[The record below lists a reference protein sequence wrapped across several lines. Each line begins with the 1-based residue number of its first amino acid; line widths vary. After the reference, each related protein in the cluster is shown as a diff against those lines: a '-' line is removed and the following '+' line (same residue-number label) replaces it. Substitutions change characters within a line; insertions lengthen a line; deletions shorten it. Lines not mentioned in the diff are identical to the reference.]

1 MVGNL
6 SDRLRKNISSEQ
18 LDLIH
23 RVAEESSKLGF
34 PIYIVGGFVRDLLLG
49 HPSLDF
55 DLVVEGDAIK
65 LADSLASKYGGKAT
79 VHEKFG
85 TAKWDVR
92 KLGIGNRELVSNP
105 RSQLSTSDSLDLI
118 SARSEIYKHPAA
130 LPTVKM
136 GNLDD
141 DLRRRDFTINA
152 LAIRLD
158 DDHFGELC
166 DELGGLND
174 LQHGIVR
181 VLHPHSFMDDPTRIY
196 RAVRYEKRYGF
207 NIAKETLALIPE
219 ARQLVEKLSAQR
231 IRHELDLILD
241 EPNAA
246 SMLECLDKLGLLKP
260 IHPSLRCDKALQTRF
275 ESATDFPLGFSSS
288 GLSNIRDL
296 RWLLWLMALSNK
308 EIASLNKRLHFT
320 APLLKS
326 LLASS
331 KLLADLTAFSNL
343 KPSQCVERL
352 DKFPLQ
358 AIYAVLRAAP
368 RGKSKRALE
377 KYLMEWRHIK
387 PRTTGNDLKR
397 LGLEPGPKYQAI
409 LQKLGNAWLDGEVK
423 NVKQEKSLLV
433 RILN

>member
-1 MVGNL
+1 VDNNL
-6 SDRLRKNISSEQ
+6 SELLQKTISSDQ
-18 LDLIH
+18 LDLIR
-23 RVAEESSKLGF
+23 RVADEASMLGF

-49 HPSLDF
+49 HSTLDF

-65 LADSLASKYGGKAT
+65 LAGSLASKYGGKIT
-79 VHEKFG
+79 IHEKFR
-85 TAKWDVR
+85 TAKWFIDNHSFV
-92 KLGIGNRELVSNP
+92 
-105 RSQLSTSDSLDLI
+105 DLI
-118 SARSEIYKHPAA
+118 SARSEFYSHPAA

-136 GNLDD
+136 GTISD
-141 DLRRRDFTINA
+141 DLHRRDFMINT

-158 DDHFGELC
+158 GDHFGELH
-166 DELGGLND
+166 DEPGGLND
-174 LQHGIVR
+174 LHHGVVR
-181 VLHPHSFMDDPTRIY
+181 VLHPRSFIDDPTRMF
-196 RAVRYEKRYGF
+196 RAVRYEQRYGF
-207 NIAKETLALIPE
+207 KIVKETLALIPE
-219 ARQLVEKLSAQR
+219 ARELIERLSAQR
-231 IRHELDLILD
+231 IRHELDLIFD

-246 SMLECLDKLGLLKP
+246 SMLARLDKLGLLKP
-260 IHPSLRCDKALQTRF
+260 IHPSLRCDKASQTRF

-296 RWLLWLMALSNK
+296 RWLLWLMTLSSK
-308 EIASLNKRLHFT
+308 EIASLNKHLHFT

-326 LLASS
+326 LFSSS
-331 KLLADLTAFSNL
+331 KLWADLPAFANL

-368 RGKSKRALE
+368 RGKSKQALE

-409 LQKLGNAWLDGEVK
+409 LQKLRNAWLDGEVK
-423 NVKQEKSLLV
+423 SVKEEKFLLEK
-433 RILN
+433 ILG

>member
-1 MVGNL
+1 MDSNL
-6 SDRLRKNISSEQ
+6 SDLLQKNISPDQ

-23 RVAEESSKLGF
+23 RVADEASTLGF
-34 PIYIVGGFVRDLLLG
+34 PIYIVGGLVRDLLLG
-49 HPSLDF
+49 YSTLDF

-65 LADSLASKYGGKAT
+65 LASSLASKYGGKAT
-79 VHEKFG
+79 IHQKFG
-85 TAKWDVR
+85 TAKW
-92 KLGIGNRELVSNP
+92 LVNKNS
-105 RSQLSTSDSLDLI
+105 SVDLI
-118 SARSEIYKHPAA
+118 SARSETYQHPAA

-136 GNLDD
+136 GTISDD
-141 DLRRRDFTINA
+141 VHRRDFTINA

-158 DDHFGELC
+158 DSHFGEMR

-174 LQHGIVR
+174 LQHGLVR

-207 NIAKETLALIPE
+207 KIAKETLALIPE
-219 ARQLVEKLSAQR
+219 ARELIEKLSAQR

-246 SMLECLDKLGLLKP
+246 SMLARLDKLGLLKP

-296 RWLLWLMALSNK
+296 RWLLWLMTLSNK
-308 EIASLNKRLHFT
+308 EIASLDKRLHFT

-331 KLLADLTAFSNL
+331 KLSADLTAFSNL

-352 DKFPLQ
+352 GKFPLQ

-368 RGKSKRALE
+368 RGKPKQALE
-377 KYLMEWRHIK
+377 RYLLEWRHVQ
-387 PRTTGNDLKR
+387 PTTTGHDLKK

-409 LQKLGNAWLDGEVK
+409 LQKLRNAWLDGEVK
-423 NVKQEKSLLV
+423 NTKEEKSLLEK
-433 RILN
+433 ILD